1 MSCDG
6 DFSGV
11 IAIGKFVGGALLI
24 FGMLWLF
31 TQPVLLIIAIKYG
44 DNIICAIDISD
55 THDKDDRV
63 GVGYYKST
71 T

>member
-1 MSCDG
+1 MHILAFILMFVVGAIIAACDG

-31 TQPVLLIIAIKYG
+31 TQPVLLIIAIIVVV
-44 DNIICAIDISD
+44 IIIACNL
-55 THDKDDRV
+55 
-63 GVGYYKST
+63 G
-71 T
+71 

>member
-1 MSCDG
+1 LSCDG

-31 TQPVLLIIAIKYG
+31 TQPVLLIIAIIVVG
-44 DNIICAIDISD
+44 IIIACNL
-55 THDKDDRV
+55 
-63 GVGYYKST
+63 G
-71 T
+71 